1 MTHNDKPKS
10 DFLSSVLGDKP
21 ASDTPIANKPVIDKK
36 SNDTMSNKLAKKV
49 VKNVVDSVV
58 DDAKAVTTSKLDD
71 MKNSTLAQTLKDD
84 ATAALPHTPAD
95 LALAVVGHTNTGK
108 TSLLR
113 TLLRDSQFGEVKNA
127 AATTKHVERVSIFD
141 GTNPL
146 VDLFDTPGLE
156 DAGGLLDWLED
167 NTEHRADGVERLHTF
182 LASDVAD
189 TDFNQEAKVLRQ
201 LLSSDVALYVVDT
214 REPVLGKY
222 KDELTVLSWCA
233 KPLIPVFNFI
243 HEVSTE
249 QLGEWQDM
257 LARRTLHVSTS
268 FDTVAFDFDG
278 EMQLWQNLA
287 TLLTASPKHNDT
299 LTRLIDIRQ
308 AEWHEL
314 EENAKITIAHT
325 LLNVAAYKREID
337 EDDDP
342 APVLMEMQEQVRQLE
357 RKLHTQLLELYRFYD
372 NDIAPTELQ
381 LENYQRDPFDPEL
394 LKEYGIRTTSGA
406 AAGAV
411 LGLGIDAATFGASL
425 GLGAAIGGVIGG
437 VLSNVQTI
445 NDKLAGKQ
453 SLFIDPATVTLL
465 ATRAMDLL
473 HALMHRGHAD
483 QSAITVN
490 EQQPPWVAEK
500 LPSQIKKARGK
511 HAWSELNTQQPEQ
524 SKVMRDEAAWALA
537 RKLIR

>member
-1 MTHNDKPKS
+1 MANNEKPKS
-10 DFLSSVLGDKP
+10 NFLASVLGDKP
-21 ASDTPIANKPVIDKK
+21 AETSSKDSMSD
-36 SNDTMSNKLAKKV
+36 KLAKKV
-49 VKNVVDSVV
+49 AKNMVDSAV
-58 DDAKAVTTSKLDD
+58 DTAKEASSNTVNDIKDS
-71 MKNSTLAQTLKDD
+71 SLAKTLKDE
-84 ATAALPHTPAD
+84 AKTTLPHTPAD

-141 GTNPL
+141 GTQPL

-167 NTEHRADGVERLHTF
+167 HTEHRADGVERLHAF
-182 LASDVAD
+182 LASDAAD
-189 TDFNQEAKVLRQ
+189 NEFNQEAKVLRQ
-201 LLSSDVALYVVDT
+201 LLNSDVALYVVDT

-233 KPLIPVFNFI
+233 KPVMPVFNFI
-243 HEVSTE
+243 HEVSAE
-249 QLGEWQDM
+249 QLGAWQDM

-268 FDTVAFDFDG
+268 FDTVAFDFNG
-278 EMQLWQNLA
+278 EIQLWQNLA
-287 TLLTASPKHNDT
+287 TLLTASPKHHDT
-299 LTRLIDIRQ
+299 LTRLIDMRQ

-314 EENAKITIAHT
+314 EESAKIHIAHT

-342 APVLMEMQEQVRQLE
+342 TPVLSEMQEQVRQLE
-357 RKLHTQLLELYRFYD
+357 RKLHTNLLEIYRFYD

-381 LENYQRDPFDPEL
+381 LESFQRDPFDPEL

-406 AAGAV
+406 AAGAMV
-411 LGLGIDAATFGASL
+411 GLGIDAATFGASL

-465 ATRAMDLL
+465 ATRALDLL
-473 HALMHRGHAD
+473 DALMHRGHAD
-483 QSAITVN
+483 QSAIKLN
-490 EQQPPWVAEK
+490 EQKTPWDNDK
-500 LPSQIKKARGK
+500 LPSQLKKARGK
-511 HAWSELNTQQPEQ
+511 HAWSELNTQQPEK
-524 SKVMRDEAAWALA
+524 SKVLRDEQAWKLA
-537 RKLIR
+537 EKLTR